1 MSATEE
7 AVSPPVK
14 SIEAFSFG
22 DPEPVLDRC
31 AIVDYIQCLD
41 NGRWYETPISFD
53 GLAKTFRSSPH
64 HASCIYVKRNLL
76 LSTFKPSKLL
86 SRGDFSKLAL
96 DFLIFGNAYL
106 ERINSIGGKAMQLRH
121 ALAKY
126 VRRGLKDD
134 LYWWVQGLRQE
145 QELKRGSIWHMIEPD
160 VHQEIYGL
168 PEYIGAIQSALL
180 NEAST
185 LFRRKYYLNGS
196 HAGYILYVSD
206 PAQDAK
212 DIDAIREA
220 LRASKGPGNFRNLFL
235 YSPNGKKD
243 GVQLIPIS
251 EVAAKDEFLGI
262 KDATRD
268 DVLAAHRVPPQ
279 LLGIVPKNA
288 GGFGSIEDAA
298 GVFFKN
304 EVEPLQ
310 TRFLELNEWIGQEV
324 IAFAPYEVVAAPAK
338 K

>member
-1 MSATEE
+1 MSTTTE
-7 AVSPPVK
+7 AVAAPMP
-14 SIEAFSFG
+14 SIEAFTFG
-22 DPEPVLDRC
+22 DPTPVLDRC
-31 AIVDYIQCLD
+31 AVLDYIQCLD

-76 LSTFKPSKLL
+76 VNTFKPSKLL
-86 SRGDFSKLAL
+86 TRGEFSRLAL
-96 DFLIFGNAYL
+96 DYMIFGNGYL
-106 ERINSIGGKAMQLRH
+106 ERTNSIGGRPLRLTHAMS
-121 ALAKY
+121 KY
-126 VRRGLKDD
+126 VRRGIKDGE
-134 LYWWVQGLRQE
+134 YWWVQCSRQE
-145 QELKRGSIWHMIEPD
+145 EQFRRGSIWHLIEPD

-196 HAGYILYVSD
+196 HAGYILYISD
-206 PAQDAK
+206 AAQDSK
-212 DIDAIREA
+212 DIDAMREA
-220 LRASKGPGNFRNLFL
+220 LKASKGPGNFRNLFL

-288 GGFGSIEDAA
+288 AGFGSIEDAA
-298 GVFFKN
+298 TVFFRN
-304 EVEPLQ
+304 EIEPLQ
-310 TRFLELNEWIGQEV
+310 ARLLELNDWIGEQA
-324 IAFAPYEVVAAPAK
+324 IAFAPYVVQAPTK
-338 K
+338 